1 MESLAKISNKGQYV
15 IVDVLGE
22 HRLAKRLAEMGV
34 APNGVLTVITVSKNE
49 SGMVIYLRGQRL
61 AVSYSMA
68 QSIMVKGINEKDNEK
83 LVSLSRVKV
92 GNSGIVNKIIGNKAL
107 RKRLMDMGLTK
118 NTVIKIHQIA
128 PLGDPIELIVRN
140 YKLSIRRNEADFVLV
155 SEMEV
160 AE

>member
-118 NTVIKIHQIA
+118 IRLLKFIK
-128 PLGDPIELIVRN
+128 LL
-140 YKLSIRRNEADFVLV
+140 L
-155 SEMEV
+155 
-160 AE
+160 

>member
-1 MESLAKISNKGQYV
+1 MESLAKIDSKGQYV
-15 IVDVLGE
+15 IVNVLGE
-22 HRLAKRLAEMGV
+22 RRLAKRLAEMGV
-34 APNGVLTVITVSKNE
+34 APNSTLTVITVSKNE

-68 QSIMVKGINEKDNEK
+68 QSIMVKGVSEEDGEK
-83 LVSLSRVKV
+83 LISLSQVKV
-92 GNSGIVNKIIGNKAL
+92 GNAGIVNKIIGNKAL

-118 NTVIKIHQIA
+118 NTVVKIHQIA

-140 YKLSIRRNEADFVLV
+140 YKLSIRKNEADFVLV

>member
-1 MESLAKISNKGQYV
+1 MESLAKIDSKGQYV
-15 IVDVLGE
+15 IVNVLGE
-22 HRLAKRLAEMGV
+22 RRFAKRLAEMGV
-34 APNGVLTVITVSKNE
+34 APNSTLTVITVSKNE

-68 QSIMVKGINEKDNEK
+68 QSIMVKGVSEEDGEK
-83 LVSLSRVKV
+83 LISLSQVKV
-92 GNSGIVNKIIGNKAL
+92 GNAGIVNKIIGNKAL

-118 NTVIKIHQIA
+118 NTVVKIHQIA

-140 YKLSIRRNEADFVLV
+140 YKLSIRKNEADFVLV